1 MSLELEHPDL
11 FEQFEQLISKED
23 KLEIR
28 DFLDD
33 QKISDVADLI
43 NEYPEYEAQIIA
55 NMAIHRAASV
65 FKILDIAQ
73 RKDIVKELPS
83 SKTAELLNELP
94 ADDRTDFLEELPKAA
109 IRDLIKLLDPEE
121 RKITLSLLGYPE
133 DSVGRLMTPDYVYV
147 YLYNTVNDVFD
158 TIRKHAK
165 NSETIDVIYVID
177 ANGQLIDDIRIRDV
191 ILASPEKRIDEI
203 IDGRVVSL
211 NVNFDQEHASQV
223 FKMNNRVAL
232 PVVDDNNI
240 LLGIVTIDDMLWVAN
255 EEFSE
260 DMQKMGGTEALNEP
274 YLDIPF
280 FKLIQKRAGWLIVLF
295 LSEML
300 TATAMAYFSDEL
312 SKALVL
318 SIFVPLIMS
327 SGGNSGSQASTLIIQ
342 AMAVG
347 EVAIADWWRVMR
359 REILSGFVLGSILGL
374 IGFMR
379 IIIWHQ
385 LMAHGI
391 FQDLYGPHWILIA
404 FTISVSLIGVV
415 LWGSL
420 TGSMLPIILKKLGAD
435 PAASSA
441 PFVATLVDVTG
452 LIIYFSVALVFLS
465 GTILAK

>member
-1 MSLELEHPDL
+1 MSLELEQPNL
-11 FEQFEQLISKED
+11 FEQFELLIQNED
-23 KLEIR
+23 TLEIR
-28 DFLDD
+28 EFLND
-33 QKISDVADLI
+33 QNISDVADLI
-43 NEYPEYEAQIIA
+43 NEYPEYEARIVA

-73 RKDIVKELPS
+73 QKDIVKELPS
-83 SKTAELLNELP
+83 AKTAELLNELP

-147 YLYNTVNDVFD
+147 YLHNTMSEVFD
-158 TIRKHAK
+158 TIRKYAR

-177 ANGQLIDDIRIRDV
+177 ENGLLIDDVRIRDI

-211 NVNFDQEHASQV
+211 QVNDDQENASQV

-232 PVVDDNNI
+232 PVVDENNI

-274 YLDIPF
+274 YLDIPLL
-280 FKLIQKRAGWLIVLF
+280 KLFRKRVGWLIILF
-295 LSEML
+295 IGELL
-300 TATAMAYFSDEL
+300 TATAMGHFEDEIA
-312 SKALVL
+312 KALIL
-318 SIFVPLIMS
+318 ALFVPLIIS

-347 EVAIADWWRVMR
+347 EIYISDWWRVLK
-359 REILSGFVLGSILGL
+359 REIISGILLGSVLGLLGFVRVALWHSI
-374 IGFMR
+374 IP
-379 IIIWHQ
+379 HV
-385 LMAHGI
+385 
-391 FQDLYGPHWILIA
+391 YGPHWAMIGA
-404 FTISVSLIGVV
+404 TVGFSLIGVV
-415 LWGSL
+415 LWGTL
-420 TGSMLPIILKKLGAD
+420 TGSMLPILLKKLGAD
-435 PAASSA
+435 PAVSSA

-452 LIIYFSVALVFLS
+452 LIIYFSFAYLFLE
-465 GTILAK
+465 GLLL

>member
-1 MSLELEHPDL
+1 MSLELEHLNL
-11 FEQFEQLISKED
+11 FEHFEQLVAKEN

-28 DFLDD
+28 EFLNG
-33 QKISDVADLI
+33 QNISDVADLI

-73 RKDIVKELPS
+73 QKDIVKELPS

-147 YLYNTVNDVFD
+147 YAHNTVEEVFE
-158 TIRKHAK
+158 TVRKHAR
-165 NSETIDVIYVID
+165 NSETIDVVYVID
-177 ANGQLIDDIRIRDV
+177 ERGQLIDDLRIRDV
-191 ILASPEKRIDEI
+191 ILAATDKKVEEI

-211 NVNFDQEHASQV
+211 NVNDDQENASQV

-232 PVVDDNNI
+232 PVVDENNI

-274 YLDIPF
+274 YLDIPLL
-280 FKLIQKRAGWLIVLF
+280 KLFRKRIGWLVVLF
-295 LSEML
+295 IGEML
-300 TATAMAYFSDEL
+300 TATAMGYFEDEIA
-312 SKALVL
+312 KAVVL
-318 SIFVPLIMS
+318 ALFVPLIIS

-342 AMAVG
+342 AMAIG
-347 EVAIADWWRVMR
+347 EIGIADWWRVLR
-359 REILSGFVLGSILGL
+359 RELISGMLLGSVLGL
-374 IGFMR
+374 IGFIRVMV
-379 IIIWHQ
+379 WHS
-385 LMAHGI
+385 I
-391 FQDLYGPHWILIA
+391 VPDIYGPHYMMIA
-404 FTISVSLIGVV
+404 STVGFSLIGVV
-415 LWGSL
+415 LWGTLS
-420 TGSMLPIILKKLGAD
+420 GSMLPMLLKKLGAD
-435 PAASSA
+435 PAVSSA

-452 LIIYFSVALVFLS
+452 LIIYFSFAYLFLQ
-465 GTILAK
+465 GLLL